1 MAKPPAKPAPFPGA
15 PAAPDSPPA
24 GRRAARHA
32 SVPQGRNQ
40 RLLQLGLAVG
50 GMAASAAASGL
61 QAWAR
66 GERPSLGALMLSP
79 DNAGRLAERLSQM
92 RGAVMKLGQL
102 MSMDGQGALPPQFAQ
117 LLGGLR
123 DQAHAMPPEQL
134 SALLASQYG
143 ADWPARFQQFPLQAL
158 AAASI
163 GQVHRVVTRQG
174 QVLALKIQYPGVR
187 ASIDSDVDN
196 LALLAR
202 TPGLLPAGLDIAGLL
217 ARVRA
222 QLHQETDYAAEARS
236 ASLYRRR
243 LGHDP
248 VLALPLVRRA
258 HCTDLILATDFAPG
272 VPVDQLARLGLSQAV
287 RDRVA
292 AALCRLLLRE
302 LFELRLVQ
310 TDPNFGNYLYDNPSG
325 RLWLLDFGATE
336 AVDPARAAQLGAVA
350 VALRDDDPAALR
362 QAALAVGYV
371 HPADPPAQ
379 TDGVLVML
387 HLAGEPL
394 RHRGAYDFAASGLSR
409 RAFEQG
415 RAQFFGDGFA
425 RTPPADLVFVQR
437 KIVGTFLL
445 CARLQARVDLRAL
458 LDEWL

>member
-1 MAKPPAKPAPFPGA
+1 MASSRRPPANGSSGPTGPTGTPA
-15 PAAPDSPPA
+15 PAARP
-24 GRRAARHA
+24 RHA
-32 SVPQGRNQ
+32 SVPQGRRQ
-40 RLLQLGLAVG
+40 RLMQLGLAVG
-50 GMAASAAASGL
+50 GMAASAAANGL

-66 GERPSLGALMLSP
+66 GERPSLAELMLSP

-117 LLGGLR
+117 LMGGLR

-143 ADWPARFQQFPLQAL
+143 PDWPARFRHFPLQPL

-163 GQVHRVVTRQG
+163 GQVHRVVTQTG

-187 ASIDSDVDN
+187 ESIDSDVDN

-202 TPGLLPAGLDIAGLL
+202 TPGLLPAGLDIAALL
-217 ARVRA
+217 ARVRE
-222 QLHQETDYAAEARS
+222 QLHHETDYAAEARA

-248 VLALPLVRRA
+248 VLQVPLVRRA
-258 HCTDLILATDFAPG
+258 HCSELILATDFAPG

-292 AALCRLLLRE
+292 TALCRLVMRE
-302 LFELRLVQ
+302 LFQMRLVQ
-310 TDPNFGNYLYDNPSG
+310 TDPNFGNYLYDNATG
-325 RLWLLDFGATE
+325 RVWLLDFGATE
-336 AVDPARAAQLGAVA
+336 TVDPVRAEQLRALASAMRDGDAAGVRAAA
-350 VALRDDDPAALR
+350 R
-362 QAALAVGYV
+362 QVGYV
-371 HPADPPAQ
+371 ADGDPPAQ
-379 TDGVLVML
+379 AEGVLEML
-387 HLAGEPL
+387 HLAGEPF
-394 RHRGAYDFAASGLSR
+394 RHCGPYDFAASGLSKR
-409 RAFEQG
+409 TFERG

-437 KIVGTFLL
+437 KIVGMFLL
-445 CARLQARVDLRAL
+445 CSRLQARVDVGAVFSAPL
-458 LDEWL
+458 

>member
-1 MAKPPAKPAPFPGA
+1 MPKLPPPPPPPPPPKAPRN
-15 PAAPDSPPA
+15 AA
-24 GRRAARHA
+24 
-32 SVPQGRNQ
+32 VPQGRKR

-50 GMAASAAASGL
+50 EMAASAAASGL

-66 GERPSLGALMLSP
+66 GERPSLSQLMLSP
-79 DNAGRLAERLSQM
+79 DNASRLAERLSQM
-92 RGAVMKLGQL
+92 RGAAMKLGQL
-102 MSMDGQGALPPQFAQ
+102 MSMDGDAALPPQFAA

-134 SALLASQYG
+134 AVLLTEQYG
-143 ADWPARFQQFPLQAL
+143 ADWRQRFRHLSLQPM

-163 GQVHRVVTRQG
+163 GQVHRAETHAG

-202 TPGLLPAGLDIAGLL
+202 TPGLLPTGLDIAALL

-222 QLHQETDYAAEARS
+222 QLHQETDYAAEARA

-248 VLALPLVRRA
+248 VLRVPLVRRA
-258 HCTDLILATDFAPG
+258 HCSPLILATDFAPG

-292 AALCRLLLRE
+292 TALCRLVLRE
-302 LFELRLVQ
+302 LFEMRLVQ

-325 RLWLLDFGATE
+325 QVWLLDFGATE
-336 AVDPARAAQLGAVA
+336 AVDPARAAQLGRVA
-350 VALRDDDPAALR
+350 RALHDDDGPALRRAALT
-362 QAALAVGYV
+362 AGYV
-371 HPADPPAQ
+371 ADADPPAQ
-379 TDGVLVML
+379 ADGVLAML

-394 RHRGAYDFAASGLSR
+394 RHHGPYDFAASGLSK
-409 RAFEQG
+409 RAFDRG

-425 RTPPADLVFVQR
+425 RTPPPDLVFVQR

-445 CARLQARVDLRAL
+445 CARLQARVDLRAVL
-458 LDEWL
+458 AEWLD